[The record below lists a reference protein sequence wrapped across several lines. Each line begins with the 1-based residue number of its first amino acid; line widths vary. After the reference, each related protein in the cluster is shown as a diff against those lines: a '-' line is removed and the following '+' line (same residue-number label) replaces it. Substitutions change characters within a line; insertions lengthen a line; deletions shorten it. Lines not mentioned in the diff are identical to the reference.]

1 MWSFSKPCK
10 QSIITHGMSNN
21 TTSRHHII
29 TASLITHSSLFS
41 APACHYCK
49 HSSLIHSL
57 THSFTHSFTHLLTRL
72 CTSFSSLWFS
82 TEEAES
88 GSDREKDA
96 LPSLPPP
103 LLLLLTVQPI
113 RSCEIRPYLTR
124 SLTYSLHSV
133 RVVWWCVAW
142 CDEVSVDAPS
152 SWHVE

>member
-21 TTSRHHII
+21 TTSRHHR
-29 TASLITHSSLFS
+29 ITH
-41 APACHYCK
+41 
-49 HSSLIHSL
+49 HSSLIHHSSQHEHVATANTHHSL
-57 THSFTHSFTHLLTRL
+57 THSLTRL

-113 RSCEIRPYLTR
+113 LSCEKGPYLTG